1 MVFPAELAEH
11 VRRVAPVMLAGDQ
24 MLNVPEVFHS
34 LLPGGGIQRGWTTR
48 VDGSAS
54 ARALAWS
61 LLGEATTG
69 GRWVAA
75 VNVPGISLAA
85 ASELG
90 VAVERVLV
98 VRNVSAEVWS
108 SAVGALI
115 GAVDAIVFGAPMHR
129 VRPSDYR
136 QMASR
141 CRERGTVLMELAP
154 GPLTPSR
161 HRESQGQL
169 QYDLSFHVEP
179 SKWEGLGQGHG
190 HLQSRVAKV
199 SVAGRRAPGQGRHD
213 HFELPG
219 ADGVLRR
226 FQPSTSEPVSEA
238 ELVEDDRGFARPRL
252 TAVR

>member
-1 MVFPAELAEH
+1 MAFPAELAEH

-24 MLNVPEVFHS
+24 MLSVPEVFHS

-61 LLGEATTG
+61 LLGEATTA

-108 SAVGALI
+108 SAIGALI
-115 GAVDAIVFGAPMHR
+115 GASMPSSLDHQYTECALAITARWHLGVVNGA
-129 VRPSDYR
+129 
-136 QMASR
+136 R
-141 CRERGTVLMELAP
+141 C
-154 GPLTPSR
+154 
-161 HRESQGQL
+161 
-169 QYDLSFHVEP
+169 
-179 SKWEGLGQGHG
+179 
-190 HLQSRVAKV
+190 
-199 SVAGRRAPGQGRHD
+199 
-213 HFELPG
+213 
-219 ADGVLRR
+219 
-226 FQPSTSEPVSEA
+226 
-238 ELVEDDRGFARPRL
+238 
-252 TAVR
+252 

>member
-1 MVFPAELAEH
+1 MAIPAELAEH

-24 MLNVPEVFHS
+24 VLRVPEVFHS

-48 VDGSAS
+48 LDGSAS

-61 LLGEATTG
+61 LLGEATTE

-98 VRNVSAEVWS
+98 VQNVAPEVWS
-108 SAVGALI
+108 SAIGALI
-115 GAVDAIVFGAPMHR
+115 GSVDVIVFGSPTHR
-129 VRPSDYR
+129 VRPSDHR

-154 GPLTPSR
+154 GPMAQSQRL
-161 HRESQGQL
+161 ESQRQL
-169 QYDLSFHVEP
+169 QYDLSFHVAP
-179 SKWEGLGQGHG
+179 GTWDGLGQGHG
-190 HLQSRVAKV
+190 HLQSRVTKV
-199 SVAGRRAPGQGRHD
+199 SVAGRRAPGQGRHGY
-213 HFELPG
+213 FELPS

-226 FQPSTSEPVSEA
+226 FQPTGTDA
-238 ELVEDDRGFARPRL
+238 VEHDAAGPGGGRPRL
-252 TAVR
+252 TAVQ

>member
-1 MVFPAELAEH
+1 MAFPAELAEH

-24 MLNVPEVFHS
+24 LLSVPDVFHT

-54 ARALAWS
+54 ARALAWA
-61 LLGEATTG
+61 LLGEATTA

-75 VNVPGISLAA
+75 VNVSGISLAA

-98 VRNVSAEVWS
+98 VQNVTAEVWS
-108 SAVGALI
+108 SAIGALI
-115 GAVDAIVFGAPMHR
+115 GAVDAVVFGSPTHR
-129 VRPSDYR
+129 VRPSDHR

-154 GPLTPSR
+154 DSVARSGRFGSL
-161 HRESQGQL
+161 GQL
-169 QYDLSFHVEP
+169 QYDLSFQVDP
-179 SKWEGLGQGHG
+179 SDWVGLGQGHG

-199 SVAGRRAPGQGRHD
+199 SVGGRRAPGQGRHD
-213 HFELPG
+213 YFELPG

-226 FQPSTSEPVSEA
+226 FVPPVAEVGPTSE
-238 ELVEDDRGFARPRL
+238 VERGFGRPRL
-252 TAVR
+252 TAVQ